1 MNSMDLQH
9 PDITSAE
16 RTGYPTK
23 PYAVKIELDSGVQ
36 RAYIKD
42 TEDDFIDWC
51 FADPDIIQRYLEETE
66 RSLFEWVR
74 EVLAV

>member
-16 RTGYPTK
+16 RTGYSTK

-42 TEDDFIDWC
+42 NEDDFIDWC
-51 FADPDIIQRYLEETE
+51 FADPDIIQHYLEETE
-66 RSLFEWVR
+66 RSLSEWVR
-74 EVLAV
+74 EVLAG

>member
-42 TEDDFIDWC
+42 NEDDFIDWC
-51 FADPDIIQRYLEETE
+51 FADPDIIQHYLEETE
-66 RSLFEWVR
+66 RSLSEWVR

>member
-42 TEDDFIDWC
+42 NEDDFIDWC
-51 FADPDIIQRYLEETE
+51 FADPDIIQHYLEETE
-66 RSLFEWVR
+66 RSLAEWVR
-74 EVLAV
+74 EVLAG